1 MRQLAIKTGLIAAL
15 AISLCACSSTLRD
28 GAPSRSIN
36 ASKIPDAI
44 PTPLPKSKYGNPKS
58 YTISGK
64 TYHVLPTSRN
74 YQETGIASWY
84 GTKFHGRLTST
95 REKYDM
101 YAMTAASPV
110 LPIPS
115 FARVTNLS
123 NGKSVIVKVNDRG
136 PFAKGRIMDL
146 SYAAAKKLGY
156 ADKGTARVEVKAINI
171 ERPGKELTRPQLYL
185 QVASYSSFH
194 QAQLAAEQIQS
205 TLSYSEARIQP
216 TKVHRR
222 TWYRVQLGPLS
233 SQRTAGR
240 LSNAVE
246 EMGFEGAYTV
256 IG

>member
-1 MRQLAIKTGLIAAL
+1 MKQWVTRASLLTVLAV
-15 AISLCACSSTLRD
+15 SLCACSSALRD
-28 GAPSRSIN
+28 GAPSTRIN
-36 ASKIPDAI
+36 ASRIPDAI

-58 YTISGK
+58 YEVAGK

-101 YAMTAASPV
+101 FAMTAASPV

-123 NGKSVIVKVNDRG
+123 NGRSVVVKVNDRG

-156 ADKGTARVEVKAINI
+156 ADRGTARVEVKAINI
-171 ERPGKELTRPQLYL
+171 DRPGSELTQPQLYL
-185 QVASYSSFH
+185 QVASYSNFH

-205 TLSYSEARIQP
+205 SLSYSEARIQP

-222 TWYRVQLGPLS
+222 TWYRVQLGPLRS
-233 SQRTAGR
+233 ERTAGR
-240 LSNAVE
+240 LTDAVQ

-256 IG
+256 VG